1 MNQPSATPRSGRIP
15 GRSPVVH
22 PLLVRLT
29 HWINAVAIVCM
40 VMSGW
45 QIYDASPIFAF
56 TFPPALTLGAWLG
69 GAIAVHF
76 AAMWL
81 LIVNALVYLIY
92 GLLSGHFRRTFF
104 PLRAR
109 EILRDLGLALTFR
122 LPHAAGRYNAVQR
135 LMYVGVLLCGVLV
148 FASGLAVWKPVQFDW
163 LANLFGGFD
172 FARVVH
178 FGAMAGIVAFVVV
191 HLLLVLLVPRTLPA
205 MITGRAR
212 VAPQEGQA

>member
-1 MNQPSATPRSGRIP
+1 ML
-15 GRSPVVH
+15 VH

-29 HWINAVAIVCM
+29 HWINAFAIVCM

-56 TFPPALTLGAWLG
+56 TFAPALTIGGWLG
-69 GAIAVHF
+69 GAIAVHL

-81 LIVNALVYLIY
+81 LVGNALVYVAY
-92 GLLSGHFRRTFF
+92 GFLSGHFRRSFL
-104 PLRAR
+104 PLRLH
-109 EILRDLGLALTFR
+109 EILRDLMLALTFK

-135 LMYVGVLLCGVLV
+135 AMYVGVLLCGVLV
-148 FASGLAVWKPVQFDW
+148 AASGLAVWKPVQFDF

-178 FGAMAGIVAFVVV
+178 FMAMAGIVAFVAV

-205 MITGRAR
+205 MITGRGDKA
-212 VAPQEGQA
+212 

>member
-1 MNQPSATPRSGRIP
+1 MNTPSLRTAVRPL
-15 GRSPVVH
+15 VH
-22 PLLVRLT
+22 PLPVRLT
-29 HWINAVAIVCM
+29 HWLNAFAIVCM

-56 TFPPALTLGAWLG
+56 TFPPAVTLGGWLG
-69 GAIAVHF
+69 GAIAVHL

-81 LIVNALVYLIY
+81 LVANALVYLLY
-92 GLLSGHFRRTFF
+92 GVVSGHFRRAFF

-135 LMYVGVLLCGVLV
+135 LMYVGVLLCGALV
-148 FASGLAVWKPVQFDW
+148 VASGLAVWKPVQLEW

-178 FGAMAGIVAFVVV
+178 FGAMAGIVAFVAV

-205 MITGRAR
+205 MITGRAG
-212 VAPQEGQA
+212 ALPEEGRP